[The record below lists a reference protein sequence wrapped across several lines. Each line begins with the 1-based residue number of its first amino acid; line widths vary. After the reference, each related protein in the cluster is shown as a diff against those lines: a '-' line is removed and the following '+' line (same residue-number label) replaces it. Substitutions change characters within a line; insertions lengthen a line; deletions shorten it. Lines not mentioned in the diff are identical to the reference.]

1 MSENK
6 FSQKCDVCGVQPA
19 MLFFRTIDNE
29 SSKIIEEGLCPK
41 CALKKFSDNSG
52 TQLAGENKE
61 ILNTINQ
68 MRHILSDIVGHIGK
82 STQEDYI
89 EENDNTNIK
98 QNINYCRACGT
109 TKMIIKKEQKAGC
122 GLCYYEFSDIIQN
135 QIQYSNFSIK
145 HSGQIPTRYRQQHL
159 KNIELQKLKTKLFA
173 LLRTE
178 NYEEAAKI
186 NKRITKLESSQIHY

>member
-41 CALKKFSDNSG
+41 CALKKFSDNSD

-82 STQEDYI
+82 VTQEDTLVD
-89 EENDNTNIK
+89 NDDTNIK
-98 QNINYCRACGT
+98 AIINQCRACGT
-109 TKMIIKKEQKAGC
+109 TKMTVKKDQKVGC

-159 KNIELQKLKTKLFA
+159 KNIELQKLKTKLFS

-186 NKRITKLESSQIHY
+186 NKRIAKLESSQIHY

>member
-6 FSQKCDVCGVQPA
+6 FSQKCDVCGIQPA

-29 SSKIIEEGLCPK
+29 SSKIVEEGLCPK
-41 CALKKFSDNSG
+41 CALKKFSDNGG

-61 ILNTINQ
+61 IINTINQ

-82 STQEDYI
+82 ANQEDPLVDS
-89 EENDNTNIK
+89 NDEAIKPTTN
-98 QNINYCRACGT
+98 QCRACGT
-109 TKMIIKKEQKAGC
+109 TKMIIKKDQKAGC
-122 GLCYYEFSDIIQN
+122 GLCYYEFSDLILN
-135 QIQYSNFSIK
+135 QIQHSNFSIK

-159 KNIELQKLKTKLFA
+159 KNVELQKLKTKLFS

-178 NYEEAAKI
+178 NYEEAAKV

>member
-29 SSKIIEEGLCPK
+29 SSKIVEEGLCPK
-41 CALKKFSDNSG
+41 CALKKFSDNGG

-61 ILNTINQ
+61 IINTINQ

-82 STQEDYI
+82 STPEDSLVD
-89 EENDNTNIK
+89 NDTIKPITN
-98 QNINYCRACGT
+98 QCRACGT
-109 TKMIIKKEQKAGC
+109 TKMTIKKDLKAGC
-122 GLCYYEFSDIIQN
+122 GICYYEFSNLILN
-135 QIQYSNFSIK
+135 QIQHSNFSIK

-159 KNIELQKLKTKLFA
+159 KNIELQKLKIKLFS

-186 NKRITKLESSQIHY
+186 NKRIAKLESSQIHY